1 MGETMTDYDHIA
13 AAVIFL
19 LIVGGLIW
27 RALDRRIYGA
37 DPQAQPH
44 GDIPGPSK

>member
-1 MGETMTDYDHIA
+1 MTEYDHIA

-27 RALDRRIYGA
+27 RALDRRIYGPEQHEMLPT
-37 DPQAQPH
+37 DWEKR
-44 GDIPGPSK
+44 G